1 MKLLYTVQRYGEDI
15 VGGSEAACRLF
26 AERLAERG
34 HDVEVVT
41 SCAQSYVDWADE
53 YEPGTTELNGV
64 TVHRLPVTALR
75 TVEEFG
81 PLNEWTILGPRPI
94 PLFQQQ
100 RWMRLMGP
108 QLRGYPTWLRANL
121 DRFDAAIHMTYM
133 YGTTTAGL
141 PVTSGRVPTILQP
154 TAHDEPAIWVRQYD
168 TIFRLADA
176 FMFFTPEER
185 QIVADRFDFEPDGE
199 VIGIG
204 MDIHPRADPADF
216 RRQCELGDDPYLL
229 YVGRIDTAKGAHEA
243 FRFFEAYKQR
253 NPGSLKFVLAGQAV
267 FKLPTHD
274 DVVHVGFLDEA
285 MKRSALAGCLALLQP
300 SYFESFSIVLCEAW
314 LQGRPAL
321 VQGRSEV
328 LEGQARRSGGAIPFR
343 GFAQFEAALDLLL
356 GDEELAERMGAA
368 GRRYVEKT
376 YNWTTVLDEVERAVD
391 VAQRRFGQRTRAR
404 SHADPD
410 L

>member
-1 MKLLYTVQRYGEDI
+1 MRLLYTVQRYGEDI

-34 HDVEVVT
+34 HRIEVVT
-41 SCAQSYVDWADE
+41 SCARSYVDWADE
-53 YEPGTTELNGV
+53 YEPGTTQLNGV
-64 TVHRLPVTALR
+64 TIHRLPVTAVR
-75 TVEEFG
+75 SVEDFG

-108 QLRGYPTWLRANL
+108 QLQGYPAWLRAHIEH
-121 DRFDAAIHMTYM
+121 FDAVIHMTYM

-168 TIFRLADA
+168 SIFRLADA

-185 QIVADRFDFEPDGE
+185 QIVADRFDLEPEGE
-199 VIGIG
+199 VVGIG
-204 MDIHPRADPADF
+204 MEITVPEDPTTF
-216 RRQCELGDDPYLL
+216 RREHGLGDDPYLL

-243 FRFFEAYKQR
+243 FRFFTAYKQR
-253 NPGSLKFVLAGQAV
+253 NPGPLKFVLAGEAV
-267 FKLPTHD
+267 FELPID
-274 DVVHVGFLDEA
+274 QDVIHVGFLAEHE
-285 MKRSALAGCLALLQP
+285 KRAALAGCHALLQP

-321 VQGRSEV
+321 VQARSEV
-328 LEGQARRSGGAIPFR
+328 LDGQARRAGGAIPYR
-343 GFAQFEAALDLLL
+343 GFAEFETALDLLL
-356 GDEELAERMGAA
+356 ADPVLADQMGRS
-368 GRRYVEKT
+368 GRRYVEQT
-376 YNWTTVLDEVERAVD
+376 YSWPTVLDEVEAAVG
-391 VAQRRFGQRTRAR
+391 VAQRRSGQRVWA
-404 SHADPD
+404 SHR
-410 L
+410 